1 MKKIVKLLT
10 CALLLLSMALALVSC
25 GGGGVTPTTDNS
37 KDIQVLVALLRG
49 SRPATATSTIT
60 YTYSTGDVYVSTYTL
75 NTDGTCTYRIE
86 EPREFD
92 VSNPTADPIK
102 VTEGTMTATEYN
114 GSLSMANF
122 NPTKDNLSYF
132 AITTASNGN
141 KLYTTSIPDAN
152 LPLFFGKVVK
162 ISNVSVV
169 YEVNSAN
176 KICKIDM
183 TFLTQ
188 AQATATATTTFTY

>member
-10 CALLLLSMALALVSC
+10 CALLLLSMGLALVSC
-25 GGGGVTPTTDNS
+25 TGGATTTVDNS
-37 KDIQVLVALLRG
+37 KDIQILAALLRG

-60 YTYSTGDVYVSTYTL
+60 YTYSTGDVYVSTYTVG
-75 NTDGTCTYRIE
+75 TDGTCSYRIE

-132 AITTASNGN
+132 AITTATNGN
-141 KLYTTSIPDAN
+141 KVYTTSIPDSN

-169 YEVNSAN
+169 YEVNAAN

>member
-10 CALLLLSMALALVSC
+10 CALLLLSMGLALVSC
-25 GGGGVTPTTDNS
+25 TGGAATTTPDNS
-37 KDIQVLVALLRG
+37 KDIQVLAAILRG

-75 NTDGTCTYRIE
+75 NTDGTCSYRIE

-132 AITTASNGN
+132 AITTATNGN
-141 KLYTTSIPDAN
+141 KVYTTSIPDSN

-169 YEVNSAN
+169 YEVNAAN

>member
-10 CALLLLSMALALVSC
+10 CALLLLSMGLALVSC
-25 GGGGVTPTTDNS
+25 TGGAATTTADNS
-37 KDIQVLVALLRG
+37 KDIQVLAALLRG

-60 YTYSTGDVYVSTYTL
+60 YTYSTGDVYVSTYTVG
-75 NTDGTCTYRIE
+75 TDGTCSYRIE

-132 AITTASNGN
+132 AITTATNGN
-141 KLYTTSIPDAN
+141 KVYTTSIPDSN

-169 YEVNSAN
+169 YEVNAAN

>member
-10 CALLLLSMALALVSC
+10 CALLLLSMGLALVSC
-25 GGGGVTPTTDNS
+25 NGGATTTVDNS
-37 KDIQVLVALLRG
+37 KDIQILAALLRG

-75 NTDGTCTYRIE
+75 NTDGTCSYRIE

-132 AITTASNGN
+132 AITTATNGN
-141 KLYTTSIPDAN
+141 KVYTTSIPDSN

-169 YEVNSAN
+169 YEVNAAN
-176 KICKIDM
+176 KICKIDI

>member
-10 CALLLLSMALALVSC
+10 CALLLLSMGLALVSC
-25 GGGGVTPTTDNS
+25 NGGATTTVDNS
-37 KDIQVLVALLRG
+37 KDIQILAALLRG

-60 YTYSTGDVYVSTYTL
+60 YTYSTGDVYVSTYTVG
-75 NTDGTCTYRIE
+75 TDGTCSYRIE

-132 AITTASNGN
+132 AITTATNGN
-141 KLYTTSIPDAN
+141 KVYTTSIPDSN

-169 YEVNSAN
+169 YEVNAAN

>member
-10 CALLLLSMALALVSC
+10 CALLLLSMGLALVSC
-25 GGGGVTPTTDNS
+25 GGGAATTVDNS
-37 KDIQVLVALLRG
+37 KDIQILATLLKG
-49 SRPATATSTIT
+49 SRPASATSTIT
-60 YTYSTGDVYVSTYTL
+60 YTYSTGDKYVSTYTL
-75 NTDGTCTYRIE
+75 NADGTCTYRIE

-92 VSNPTADPIK
+92 ISNPTADPIK
-102 VTEGTMTATEYN
+102 VTEGTMSATEYSGN
-114 GSLSMANF
+114 LSMANF

-132 AITTASNGN
+132 AISTAANGN
-141 KLYTTSIPDAN
+141 KVYTTSIPDSN

>member
-10 CALLLLSMALALVSC
+10 CALLLLSMGLALVSC
-25 GGGGVTPTTDNS
+25 GGGAATTTVDNS
-37 KDIQVLVALLRG
+37 KEIQVLAALLRG

-60 YTYSTGDVYVSTYTL
+60 YTYSTGDVYVSTYTVG
-75 NTDGTCTYRIE
+75 TDGTCSYRIE

-132 AITTASNGN
+132 AITTATNGN
-141 KLYTTSIPDAN
+141 KVYTTSIPDSN

-169 YEVNSAN
+169 YEVNAAN

>member
-10 CALLLLSMALALVSC
+10 CALLLLSMGLALVSC
-25 GGGGVTPTTDNS
+25 TGGATTTTDNS
-37 KDIQVLVALLRG
+37 KDIQILAALLRG

-60 YTYSTGDVYVSTYTL
+60 YTYSTGDVYVSTYTVG
-75 NTDGTCTYRIE
+75 TDGTCSYRIE

-92 VSNPTADPIK
+92 ISNPTADPIK
-102 VTEGTMTATEYN
+102 VTEGTMTAAEYN

-141 KLYTTSIPDAN
+141 KVYTTSIPDSN

>member
-10 CALLLLSMALALVSC
+10 CALLLLSMGLALVSC
-25 GGGGVTPTTDNS
+25 NGGATTTVDNS
-37 KDIQVLVALLRG
+37 KDIQILAALLRG

-60 YTYSTGDVYVSTYTL
+60 YTYSTGDVYVSTYTVG
-75 NTDGTCTYRIE
+75 TDGTCSYRIE

-132 AITTASNGN
+132 AITTATNGN
-141 KLYTTSIPDAN
+141 KVYTTSIPDSN

-169 YEVNSAN
+169 YEVNAAN
-176 KICKIDM
+176 KICKIDI

>member
-1 MKKIVKLLT
+1 MKKIAKLLI
-10 CALLLLSMALALVSC
+10 CALLLLSMAIAMVSC
-25 GGGGVTPTTDNS
+25 TPKGGTTTVDNS
-37 KDIQVLVALLRG
+37 KDIQVLAALLKA
-49 SRPATATSTIT
+49 SRPASASTTIT
-60 YTYSTGDVYVSTYTL
+60 YTYSTGDVYVSTYTVG
-75 NTDGTCTYRIE
+75 TDGSCTYRIE

-102 VTEGTMTATEYN
+102 VTEGTMTAQEYN
-114 GSLSMANF
+114 GSLSMSNF

-132 AITTASNGN
+132 AITTAANGN
-141 KLYTTSIPDAN
+141 KVYTTSIPDSN
-152 LPLFFGKVVK
+152 LPLFFGKIAK
-162 ISNVSVV
+162 ISNLSVV
-169 YEVNSAN
+169 YEVNSSN

>member
-10 CALLLLSMALALVSC
+10 CALLLLSMGLALVSC
-25 GGGGVTPTTDNS
+25 NGGATTTVDNS
-37 KDIQVLVALLRG
+37 KDIQILAALLRG

-75 NTDGTCTYRIE
+75 NTDGTCSYRIE

-132 AITTASNGN
+132 AITTATNGN
-141 KLYTTSIPDAN
+141 KVYTTSIPDSN

-169 YEVNSAN
+169 YEVNAAN